1 MFIYRLLR
9 KIRNL
14 KRINQIE
21 PSMDE
26 SEKKELLSVIDSG
39 WFTEAAKTKQFE
51 QMFASFTGSKF
62 ACAVTSGTSGLYLA
76 LNALNIKN
84 NDEVLVPDLTFVASP
99 NSIYANSAK
108 PILIDIEEDSL
119 NLDNKLLEKKI
130 TKNTKAIMTVNFN
143 GRTANMKLLQEIA
156 KKHNL
161 HLIEDAAH
169 SLGSYYGNKHQGN
182 QSDVAVFSFS
192 TPKIITTGQGG
203 MIITNNKKIFERC
216 KELKDFGRKI
226 DAKKKMLSAFQH
238 DTIGYNF
245 KFTEFQA
252 AIGISQM
259 KKLEKRM
266 RMKKNMFKMYQEL
279 LGKIDEIEFI
289 ETDLKKITPW
299 MVDIILKNK
308 KNRLNLINYLE
319 KKNVESRIFYPPIH
333 RLKPYIQSDK
343 KFKVTS
349 KISDSGLWLP
359 SSVTLDEKQINYI
372 SKQITDFFN

>member
-1 MFIYRLLR
+1 MFIYRLLG

-62 ACAVTSGTSGLYLA
+62 TCAVTSGTSGLYLA

-108 PILIDIEEDSL
+108 PILIDIEDDSL
-119 NLDNKLLEKKI
+119 NLDCKLVEEKI
-130 TKNTKAIMTVNFN
+130 TNNTKAIMTVNFN

-259 KKLEKRM
+259 KKLEKRIK
-266 RMKKNMFKMYQEL
+266 MKKNMFKIYQEL
-279 LGKIDEIEFI
+279 LGKISEIEFI

>member
-1 MFIYRLLR
+1 
-9 KIRNL
+9 
-14 KRINQIE
+14 
-21 PSMDE
+21 
-26 SEKKELLSVIDSG
+26 
-39 WFTEAAKTKQFE
+39 
-51 QMFASFTGSKF
+51 
-62 ACAVTSGTSGLYLA
+62 
-76 LNALNIKN
+76 
-84 NDEVLVPDLTFVASP
+84 
-99 NSIYANSAK
+99 
-108 PILIDIEEDSL
+108 
-119 NLDNKLLEKKI
+119 
-130 TKNTKAIMTVNFN
+130 
-143 GRTANMKLLQEIA
+143 
-156 KKHNL
+156 
-161 HLIEDAAH
+161 
-169 SLGSYYGNKHQGN
+169 
-182 QSDVAVFSFS
+182 VAVFSFS

>member
-1 MFIYRLLR
+1 MFIYRLLG

-39 WFTEAAKTKQFE
+39 WFTEAEKTKQFE
-51 QMFASFTGSKF
+51 KMFASFTGSKF
-62 ACAVTSGTSGLYLA
+62 TCAVTSGTSGLYLA

-108 PILIDIEEDSL
+108 PILIDIEDDSL
-119 NLDNKLLEKKI
+119 NLDCKLVEEKI
-130 TKNTKAIMTVNFN
+130 TNNTKAIMTVNFN

-259 KKLEKRM
+259 KKLEKRIK
-266 RMKKNMFKMYQEL
+266 MKKNMFKIYQEL
-279 LGKIDEIEFI
+279 LGKISEIEFI

-372 SKQITDFFN
+372 SKQIKDFFN

>member
-1 MFIYRLLR
+1 MFIYRLLG

-14 KRINQIE
+14 KKISQIE

-26 SEKKELLSVIDSG
+26 SEKKELMSVIDSG
-39 WFTEAAKTKQFE
+39 WFTEASKTKKFE
-51 QMFASFTGSKF
+51 TMFRDFTGAKF

-76 LNALNIKN
+76 INALNIKN
-84 NDEVLVPDLTFVASP
+84 NDQVIVPDLTFVASP

-108 PILIDIEEDSL
+108 PVLADIDNKSL
-119 NLDNKLLEKKI
+119 NLDVKLLEKKI

-143 GRTANMKLLQEIA
+143 GRTSDMKLLQEIA

-169 SLGSYYGNKHQGN
+169 SLGSYYRNQHQGN
-182 QSDVAVFSFS
+182 QSDIAVFSFS

-226 DAKKKMLSAFQH
+226 GAKKKMLSAFQH

-266 RMKKNMFKMYQEL
+266 KIKKNMFKMYYDL
-279 LGKIDEIEFI
+279 LSKNNHIEFV

-299 MVDIILKNK
+299 MVDIIVKNK
-308 KNRLNLINYLE
+308 KNRIKLINYLE
-319 KKNVESRIFYPPIH
+319 KRNIETRIFYPPIH
-333 RLKPYIQSDK
+333 RLKPYIQSDQ
-343 KFKVTS
+343 KFKITS
-349 KISDSGLWLP
+349 AISDSGLWLP
-359 SSVTLDEKQINYI
+359 SSVTLGEKQINFI
-372 SKQITDFFN
+372 SNHITNFFN